1 MLLSI
6 PHPLQAQD
14 LYWEDPEFIPAVGGR
29 FPQVRAGG
37 EMIVLMYQE
46 FVPTREGEY
55 QIFLSLRVSK
65 NGRDWK
71 EHSRFAGPYRFFGNE
86 TSIFSFAVTHTG
98 IITVAVLA
106 SENKID
112 FFVSKDGGG
121 TFQNASSKITERTT
135 LAPRL
140 FAKEDGGFILFVTQE
155 RGDILSILYAVSENG
170 LGWTELAPLAPEPE
184 VTLSFLPYHL
194 SYKGMEYVV
203 FQALQ
208 AGEGGA
214 YQLYLKT
221 SRDGGRTWGP
231 LRWLTGFEEP
241 IPGRTTRPGL
251 FDNQR
256 PHLASIN
263 GVIGIA
269 WERRFGRESKQ
280 IYYGE
285 LNPDGT
291 YKTLPERIT
300 TGFKSCNFPQIV
312 PFKGTLFLLWFDNRK
327 GDDHVILAQKQGALW
342 IEKDLSPIAGVSTF
356 PRPIVLGKE
365 LFVFWENKRGDT
377 SRIVLLKPD
386 TTVQPPG
393 VVPLNFQAHVR
404 TRLDTARFQ
413 LVPPRD
419 SSGIAGFW
427 YEWTRS
433 PTPSPER
440 RLMVLEN
447 VRTVEFKASED
458 GEWYVHVSA
467 QDYAGNWSSPTTL
480 RFYRDTTPPGKVV
493 FRRPPRD
500 ELGFLVSNT
509 FTIEWD
515 PPKDEDVVEYR
526 YEVIFVGE
534 TKDPLMPIPVSFGPL
549 RRTFTTT
556 VPNLQFR
563 NYDNGVWAIRV
574 SAVDS
579 VGNVGPDET
588 LVVHLNKYVP
598 VTYISFVEASRDD
611 TGRIRLS
618 LLGRGFAEDGLVRR
632 VILDRD
638 GREPYDYQF
647 TLAEGGFTV
656 RNDRT
661 IVGPVIQE
669 VQGGEYR
676 VAVEHP
682 LRGIAFARDLL
693 KLERGGTLKFGDYS
707 LLYQPIQKILQ
718 RPPFSITLNGVVIW
732 TIVMFLGIVALFST
746 YRIGAILQEGK
757 RLRLE
762 ALALLTGVGTPW
774 EVKRERLRAMK
785 RRGFGLRLKFTFFI
799 TVLIIAVVLM
809 VSIPLGYYM
818 TRNQERNLAEGLVQ
832 RVSVLMESLASG
844 ARTYLPSG
852 NTLELGVLP
861 AQISAM
867 KEARF
872 ATITGRGQT
881 DLNYFGYVWASNDP
895 EILNKIDSPI
905 LNPGVSKLKD
915 EITEKE
921 GLLAVEINTAAEAA
935 VGTLAKELDVL
946 ANEAI
951 GLAVRTDET
960 SRRRLQDLQEGIRT
974 LDNRLN
980 ARLLE
985 IGAKIYS
992 EPEFQTTLL
1001 DFDRN
1006 FYTFYKPV
1014 LYRVR
1019 GENRYFRGMVRLGV
1033 STESILKQV
1042 KDSRNYLILITGG
1055 IALVALVLGIVGAL
1069 ILASII
1075 IIPIRRLVKGVEV
1088 IRDTEDK
1095 EQLKD
1100 HVIEI
1105 KTRDEIAELAATINQ
1120 MTQGLVKA
1128 AAASKDLTVGKEVQK
1143 MFIPLEVGPGG
1154 KKLTTG
1160 KEETPEGEFFGYYE
1174 GAKGVSGDYFDF
1186 RKLAPETYAFIKC
1199 DVAGKGVPAALIM
1212 VQVATVF
1219 STYFRQWSASK
1230 GLNMVPLLYQIN
1242 DVVESQGFRGRFAA
1256 MTLGVVEMQKGR
1268 AHVTHAGDRILNL
1281 YDAEQRQLVQRMMA
1295 DCPATGV
1302 FPNFMLEMKSPF
1314 QQILVPMKAGDI
1326 LLLFTDGV
1334 EEAHRKLRKPDFSIL
1349 QLPPQKE
1356 GEEPVEDEM
1365 MGFERIKGIVEA
1377 VMSKGTFRLEK
1388 LYSPVP
1394 NEELIFDF
1402 SSCEP
1407 TAESTVLALVAVEKI
1422 FRMYP
1427 DPRAGAENR
1436 VMVDEKVD
1444 AFLKKTFLQYDR
1456 YFHHPIPNP
1465 RQLDFPNYN
1474 FYTHIMEDDQYDDL
1488 TLLAIRK
1495 K

>member
-1 MLLSI
+1 LLVA
-6 PHPLQAQD
+6 HPLLAQD
-14 LYWEDPEFIPAVGGR
+14 LYWEDPEFVPAAGGR

-37 EMIVLMYQE
+37 GMIVLMYQE

-55 QIFLSLRVSK
+55 QIYLSLRVSK
-65 NGRDWK
+65 DGRDWK
-71 EHSRFAGPYRFFGNE
+71 EHLRFAGPYRFFGSE
-86 TSIFSFAVTHTG
+86 TTIFSFAVTPAG
-98 IITVAVLA
+98 VITVAVLA

-112 FFVSKDGGG
+112 FYASKDSGE
-121 TFQNASSKITERTT
+121 TFQNSSSTITERTT

-140 FAKEDGGFILFVTQE
+140 FAKEDGGLLLFVTQE

-170 LGWTELAPLAPEPE
+170 LSWSELTPLAKEPQ

-194 SYKGMEYVV
+194 SYKGVEYVV

-221 SRDGGRTWGP
+221 STDGGKSWGP
-231 LRWLTGFEEP
+231 LQWLTGFEET

-256 PHLASIN
+256 PHLAAIN
-263 GVIGIA
+263 GVVGLA

-291 YKTLPERIT
+291 YRTLPERVT

-312 PFKGTLFLLWFDNRK
+312 PFKGTVYLLWFDNRK
-327 GDDHVILAQKQGALW
+327 GDDHIILAQKQGALW
-342 IEKDLSPIAGVSTF
+342 VEKDLSPLAGVSTF
-356 PRPIVLGKE
+356 PRPVVLGKE

-377 SRIVLLKPD
+377 SRIVFLKPD
-386 TTVQPPG
+386 TTVEPPG
-393 VVPLNFQAHVR
+393 VVPLNFQATVR
-404 TRLDTARFQ
+404 TRLDSPRFQ

-433 PTPSPER
+433 PTPSAER
-440 RLMVLEN
+440 KLVALEN
-447 VRTVEFKASED
+447 VRTVEFKVAED
-458 GEWYVHVSA
+458 GEWYLHVSA
-467 QDYAGNWSSPTTL
+467 QDYAGNWSRPSTV
-480 RFYRDTTPPGKVV
+480 RFFRDTTPPGKVV
-493 FRRPPRD
+493 FRRPPMD
-500 ELGFLVSNT
+500 ELGYLISNT
-509 FTIEWD
+509 FTIQWD
-515 PPKDEDVVEYR
+515 PPPDEDVAEYQ
-526 YEVIFVGE
+526 YEILYLGE
-534 TKDPLMPIPVSFGPL
+534 TKDPLLPVPVALGPF
-549 RRTFTTT
+549 RKAFTTT
-556 VPNLQFR
+556 VPSLPFR
-563 NYDNGVWAIRV
+563 NYDNGSWAIRV
-574 SAVDS
+574 QVVDT
-579 VGNVGPDET
+579 VGNVGPEAT

-598 VTYISFVEASRDD
+598 VTYVSFVEATRDE

-638 GREPYDYQF
+638 GKEPFDYQF

-661 IVGPVIQE
+661 IVGLILQE

-682 LRGIAFARDLL
+682 LRGIAFSRDLL
-693 KLERGGTLKFGDYS
+693 KLERGGTLKFGDFS
-707 LLYQPIQKILQ
+707 LLYSPIQKVLQ
-718 RPPFSITLNGVVIW
+718 RPPFSITLNGVVVW
-732 TIVMFLGIVALFST
+732 TMVMFLGMVALFST

-762 ALALLTGVGTPW
+762 ALAILTGVQVPW
-774 EVKRERLRAMK
+774 EAKRERLEAMR

-881 DLNYFGYVWASNDP
+881 DINYFGYVWASNDP
-895 EILNKIDSPI
+895 DILNKIDGPTLI
-905 LNPGVSKLKD
+905 PGVSKLKD
-915 EITEKE
+915 DISEKE
-921 GLLAVEINTAAEAA
+921 GLLAVEINSAADLA
-935 VGTLAKELDVL
+935 VGSLAKELDAL
-946 ANEAI
+946 SNEAI

-985 IGAKIYS
+985 LGAKIYS

-1001 DFDRN
+1001 DFNRT

-1033 STESILKQV
+1033 STESILKDVQE
-1042 KDSRNYLILITGG
+1042 SRNYLLLITGG

-1095 EQLKD
+1095 EALKD

-1219 STYFRQWSASK
+1219 TTYFRQWNPSK

-1256 MTLGVVEMQKGR
+1256 MTLGVVEMKTAR

-1281 YDAEQRQLVQRMMA
+1281 YDAESGQLVQRMMA

-1314 QQILVPMKAGDI
+1314 QQILVPLKKGDI

-1365 MGFERIKGIVEA
+1365 MGFDRIKGIVEA
-1377 VMSKGTFRLEK
+1377 VMSRGKFRLEK

-1407 TAESTVLALVAVEKI
+1407 TAESAVLALVSVEKI

-1427 DPRAGAENR
+1427 DPRAGADNR
-1436 VMVDEKVD
+1436 VMVDVKVD
-1444 AFLKKTFLQYDR
+1444 DFLKKTFLQYEK

-1465 RQLDFPNYN
+1465 RQMDFPNYN
-1474 FYTHIMEDDQYDDL
+1474 FYTHMMEDDQYDDL

>member
-1 MLLSI
+1 
-6 PHPLQAQD
+6 
-14 LYWEDPEFIPAVGGR
+14 
-29 FPQVRAGG
+29 
-37 EMIVLMYQE
+37 MIVLMYQE

-65 NGRDWK
+65 DGRDWK
-71 EHSRFAGPYRFFGNE
+71 EHPRFAGPYRFFGDE
-86 TSIFSFAVTHTG
+86 TTIFSFAVTPAG
-98 IITVAVLA
+98 VITVAALA

-112 FFVSKDGGG
+112 FFVSRDGGG
-121 TFQNASSKITERTT
+121 TFQNSSSTITERTT

-140 FAKEDGGFILFVTQE
+140 FAKEDGGFLLFVTQE

-170 LGWTELAPLAPEPE
+170 LNWTELTPLATEPE

-194 SYKGMEYVV
+194 SYKGVEFVV

-221 SRDGGRTWGP
+221 SKDGGKTWGA
-231 LRWLTGFEEP
+231 LRWLTGFEET

-256 PHLASIN
+256 PHLAALN
-263 GVIGIA
+263 GVLGIA

-280 IYYGE
+280 VYYGE
-285 LNPDGT
+285 LNPDGA
-291 YKTLPERIT
+291 YKTLPERVT

-312 PFKGTLFLLWFDNRK
+312 PFKGKVFLLWFDNRK
-327 GDDHVILAQKQGALW
+327 GDDHIILAQKQGALW
-342 IEKDLSPIAGVSTF
+342 VEKDLSPIAGVSTF
-356 PRPIVLGKE
+356 PRPVVLGNE
-365 LFVFWENKRGDT
+365 FFVFWENKRGDT

-393 VVPLNFQAHVR
+393 VVPLNFQANVR
-404 TRLDTARFQ
+404 ARLDTPRFQ
-413 LVPPRD
+413 IVPPRD

-427 YEWTRS
+427 YEWSRS

-440 RLMVLEN
+440 RLVALEN
-447 VRTVEFKASED
+447 MRTVELRANED
-458 GEWYVHVSA
+458 GEWFFHVSV
-467 QDYAGNWSSPTTL
+467 QDYAGNWSKPTTV
-480 RFYRDTTPPGKVV
+480 RFFRDTTPPGKVV
-493 FRRPPRD
+493 FRRPPLD
-500 ELGFLVSNT
+500 ELGYVTSNT
-509 FTIEWD
+509 FTVEWD
-515 PPKDEDVVEYR
+515 PPKDDEVAEYWYEIVFIGEAIDPVVP
-526 YEVIFVGE
+526 
-534 TKDPLMPIPVSFGPL
+534 KPVSFGPF
-549 RRTFTTT
+549 RRALTTP
-556 VPNLQFR
+556 VPYLQFR
-563 NYDNGVWAIRV
+563 NYDNGSWAIRV
-574 SAVDS
+574 SAVDT
-579 VGNVGPDET
+579 VGNVGPVET
-588 LVVHLNKYVP
+588 LVVYLNKYVP
-598 VTYISFVEASRDD
+598 VTYISFVEASRDE

-618 LLGRGFAEDGLVRR
+618 LLGRGFAEEGFVRR

-638 GREPYDYQF
+638 GKEPYDYQF
-647 TLAEGGFTV
+647 TLAEGGFIV

-661 IVGPVIQE
+661 IVGPVLQE

-676 VAVEHP
+676 IAVEHP

-707 LLYQPIQKILQ
+707 LLYQPIQRILL
-718 RPPFSITLNGVVIW
+718 RPPFSITLNGVMVW
-732 TIVMFLGIVALFST
+732 TIVMFLGMVALFST
-746 YRIGAILQEGK
+746 YRISAILQEGK
-757 RLRLE
+757 RLQLE
-762 ALALLTGVGTPW
+762 VAAIITGVQVPW
-774 EVKRERLRAMK
+774 EVKRERLRVMR

-852 NTLELGVLP
+852 NILELGVLP
-861 AQISAM
+861 SQISAM
-867 KEARF
+867 QEARF
-872 ATITGRGQT
+872 ATITGRGQA
-881 DLNYFGYVWASNDP
+881 DINYFGYVWASNDP
-895 EILNKIDSPI
+895 DILNKIDSPT

-921 GLLAVEINTAAEAA
+921 GLLAVEINTIADAA
-935 VGTLAKELDVL
+935 VGTLAKELDAL
-946 ANEAI
+946 STEAI

-960 SRRRLQDLQEGIRT
+960 SRKRLQDLQEGIRT

-985 IGAKIYS
+985 VGARLYS
-992 EPEFQTTLL
+992 EPEFKTTLL
-1001 DFDRN
+1001 DFNRT

-1033 STESILKQV
+1033 STESILKEV
-1042 KDSRNYLILITGG
+1042 EVSRNNLILITGG

-1095 EQLKD
+1095 EQLQD

-1143 MFIPLEVGPGG
+1143 MFIPLELGPGG

-1160 KEETPEGEFFGYYE
+1160 KEDTQEGEFFGYYE

-1219 STYFRQWSASK
+1219 TTYFRQWNPSK

-1268 AHVTHAGDRILNL
+1268 AHVTHAGDRVLNL
-1281 YDAEQRQLVQRMMA
+1281 YDAEQKQLVQRMMA

-1302 FPNFMLEMKSPF
+1302 FPNFMLEMKTPF
-1314 QQILVPMKAGDI
+1314 QQIIVPLKKGDI

-1349 QLPPQKE
+1349 QLPPKKE

-1377 VMSKGTFRLEK
+1377 VMSRGTYRLEK

-1407 TAESTVLALVAVEKI
+1407 TAESAVLALVSVEKI

-1427 DPRAGAENR
+1427 EPQAGAENR
-1436 VMVDEKVD
+1436 VMVDVKVD
-1444 AFLKKTFLQYDR
+1444 DFLKKTFLQYDR

-1465 RQLDFPNYN
+1465 REMDFPNYN
-1474 FYTHIMEDDQYDDL
+1474 FYTHMMEDDQYDDL